1 MRFVRWRAA
10 LLAAFAVFGFAGCAT
25 PPQGPQND
33 ALSGRMTLRIEPT
46 DANPVRNLSAAFE
59 LAGDAGRG
67 RFDLNSPLGTTLA
80 RARWEPGRVSLRTP
94 QGESQYADLAAL
106 TREMLGEE
114 LPVAALFDW
123 LRGRPWPGAPSTPA
137 LPPAEVGFEQLGWV
151 VSLANFADDWVVARR
166 EQAPTVTVRVKLERP

>member
-1 MRFVRWRAA
+1 
-10 LLAAFAVFGFAGCAT
+10 
-25 PPQGPQND
+25 
-33 ALSGRMTLRIEPT
+33 MTLRIEPT

-94 QGESQYADLAAL
+94 QGESRYADLAAL

-151 VSLANFADDWVVARR
+151 VSLANFADDWVIARR

>member
-1 MRFVRWRAA
+1 
-10 LLAAFAVFGFAGCAT
+10 
-25 PPQGPQND
+25 
-33 ALSGRMTLRIEPT
+33 MTLRIEPT

-67 RFDLNSPLGTTLA
+67 RFDLNTPLGTTLA
-80 RARWEPGRVSLRTP
+80 SARWEPGLVSLRTP

-151 VSLANFADDWVVARR
+151 VSLANFADDWVIARR

>member
-1 MRFVRWRAA
+1 
-10 LLAAFAVFGFAGCAT
+10 
-25 PPQGPQND
+25 
-33 ALSGRMTLRIEPT
+33 MTVRIEPA

-59 LAGDAGRG
+59 LAGDTSSG

-94 QGESQYADLAAL
+94 QGESEYPDLAAL

-123 LRGRPWPGAPSTPA
+123 LRGRPWPGAPSTA
-137 LPPAEVGFEQLGWV
+137 TLPPAEAGFQQLGWV
-151 VSLANFADDWVVARR
+151 VSLANFADAWVTARR
-166 EQAPTVTVRVKLERP
+166 EQPPVVTVREKLERP

>member
-1 MRFVRWRAA
+1 
-10 LLAAFAVFGFAGCAT
+10 
-25 PPQGPQND
+25 
-33 ALSGRMTLRIEPT
+33 MTLRIEPT

-151 VSLANFADDWVVARR
+151 VSLANFADDWVIARR